1 MFRETVEKVQPL
13 LVLISETHVTE
24 EEAFEQYYI
33 KGYRVVSCL
42 SHSRHTG
49 GVAAYAR
56 SDIVLKVILNES
68 LEGNWFLGLAI
79 SRGMTAGNYSIL
91 YHSPSA
97 SDSRFVDILEEWL
110 ERFLDFSKMNIIVGD
125 FNIDWLNVEKSAKL
139 KSLMDS

>member
-1 MFRETVEKVQPL
+1 ML
-13 LVLISETHVTE
+13 
-24 EEAFEQYYI
+24 
-33 KGYRVVSCL
+33 L

-49 GVAAYAR
+49 GVAVYAR
-56 SDIVLKVILNES
+56 SEIVLKVIFNES
-68 LEGNWFLGLAI
+68 SEGNWFLGVAV
-79 SRGMTAGNYSIL
+79 SKGMTAGNYGIL

-110 ERFLDFSKMNIIVGD
+110 DRFLNFSKLNIIVGD